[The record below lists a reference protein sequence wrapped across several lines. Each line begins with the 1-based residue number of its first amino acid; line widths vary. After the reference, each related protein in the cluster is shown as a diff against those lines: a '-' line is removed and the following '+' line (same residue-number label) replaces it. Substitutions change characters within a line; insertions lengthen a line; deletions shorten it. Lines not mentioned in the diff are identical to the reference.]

1 MTALRIAVGL
11 LGLALLGVIAW
22 AVLQT
27 ASLQDFGYETQAL
40 FDQPWGLV
48 SISDLYVGFALTAI
62 LMMLSERSF
71 VAGLLWALPSVCAR
85 QYWTA
90 LWLVLRLPRLA
101 ERSDA
106 AGLAFSYGLAAPRP
120 PV

>member
-27 ASLQDFGYETQAL
+27 ATLQDFGYETQAL

-71 VAGLLWALPSVCAR
+71 VAGLLWALPLFVLGNI
-85 QYWTA
+85 WTA
-90 LWLVLRLPRLA
+90 VWLVLRLPRLA
-101 ERSDA
+101 ERLTRPDWPSA
-106 AGLAFSYGLAAPRP
+106 AG
-120 PV
+120 

>member
-1 MTALRIAVGL
+1 MTALRLIAGV

-27 ASLQDFGYETQAL
+27 ATLTDFLYESQAL

-48 SISDLYVGFALTAI
+48 SLVDLYVGFGLIAI

-71 VAGLLWALPSVCAR
+71 IAGLLWALPLFVLGNIWA
-85 QYWTA
+85 A

-101 ERSDA
+101 ERLS
-106 AGLAFSYGLAAPRP
+106 RP
-120 PV
+120 DWPTA

>member
-11 LGLALLGVIAW
+11 LGLALLGVIGW

-27 ASLQDFGYETQAL
+27 ATLQDFGYETQAL

-48 SISDLYVGFALTAI
+48 SITDLYIGFAFTAI

-71 VAGLLWALPSVCAR
+71 IAGLLWALPLFVLGNVWA
-85 QYWTA
+85 A
-90 LWLVLRLPRLA
+90 VWLVLRLPRLA
-101 ERSDA
+101 ERLTRPDWPSS
-106 AGLAFSYGLAAPRP
+106 AG
-120 PV
+120 

>member
-1 MTALRIAVGL
+1 MTALRLIAGV

-27 ASLQDFGYETQAL
+27 ATLTDFFYETQAL

-48 SISDLYVGFALTAI
+48 SLVDLYVGFGLIAI

-71 VAGLLWALPSVCAR
+71 IAGLLWALPLFVLGNI
-85 QYWTA
+85 WTA

-101 ERSDA
+101 ERLS
-106 AGLAFSYGLAAPRP
+106 RP
-120 PV
+120 DWPTA